1 MVEVTDSESD
11 STGVVKPT
19 NVIPCGILV
28 WKPMVET
35 NFRSKDRQR
44 ATSRV
49 FLVYFE
55 LDGCAR
61 GQNQNWS
68 AFVFPT
74 D

>member
-1 MVEVTDSESD
+1 MTDSESD

-19 NVIPCGILV
+19 NVIPCGILD

-49 FLVYFE
+49 FSCIFG

-61 GQNQNWS
+61 GQNQNWR

-74 D
+74 N